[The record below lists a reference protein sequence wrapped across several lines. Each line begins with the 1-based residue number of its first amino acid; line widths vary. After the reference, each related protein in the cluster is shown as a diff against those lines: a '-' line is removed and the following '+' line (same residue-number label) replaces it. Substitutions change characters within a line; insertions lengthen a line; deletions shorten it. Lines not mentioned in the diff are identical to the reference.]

1 VISLS
6 LMKGKT
12 TRKTH
17 QGFVDQNPIEV
28 IKGIGSGIA
37 DSALNNLGRQGINQL
52 WEQMLGAD
60 TSKDETSGDLKEGE
74 EIILKSKKE
83 TPFKESGL
91 NYRREIIDAER
102 VSTRENQRVIQSK
115 IQEILV
121 ELKKLSQTSAEI
133 AMEFKEI
140 TVEQRIEKPGEY
152 HISFFQ
158 WMLSLVKAARVKI
171 EDSGAWLK
179 VMRSKKAQR
188 NYWAMFRKH
197 GTTFGL
203 SNERVVA
210 TQTG

>member
-1 VISLS
+1 
-6 LMKGKT
+6 MKNQTKGK
-12 TRKTH
+12 KT
-17 QGFVDQNPIEV
+17 QSFVDQNPVEAVTNIGRGV
-28 IKGIGSGIA
+28 RDSVVDDLFKGGVKEA
-37 DSALNNLGRQGINQL
+37 
-52 WEQMLGAD
+52 WEKILGAED
-60 TSKDETSGDLKEGE
+60 LEDQSSGELEEGKEISLKKKKRPEKREGFRE
-74 EIILKSKKE
+74 PGID
-83 TPFKESGL
+83 
-91 NYRREIIDAER
+91 YRREIIDAEKIS
-102 VSTRENQRVIQSK
+102 VRENQKVIQSQ

-140 TVEQRIEKPGEY
+140 TIEQRIENPGEY

-158 WMLSLVKAARVKI
+158 WMLSLVKAARIKI

-188 NYWAMFRKH
+188 NYWAMFKKH